1 VSSRFDGGPVLACPE
16 CGHRQDTG
24 ERCAGCGYA
33 DGLMSLDNDQ
43 HVDLLRD
50 IDQRRHDKHEKR
62 SRFLAVGIA
71 LVVVFALWLVPG
83 YWKYEQRVAMP
94 FLFDQWAL
102 MIAIGFG
109 LTLIFKRFRPAKLF
123 PYIS

>member
-1 VSSRFDGGPVLACPE
+1 MSSRFDGGPVLACPE
-16 CGHRQDTG
+16 CGHRQAAG
-24 ERCAGCGYA
+24 EKCAACGYV
-33 DGLMSLDNDQ
+33 DGMLSLDNDQ

-50 IDQRRHDKHEKR
+50 IDQRRQDKHEKR

-71 LVVVFALWLVPG
+71 LAIVFALWLVPG
-83 YWKYEQRVAMP
+83 YWTYEQRVAMP

-102 MIAIGFG
+102 MIVIGFG
-109 LTLIFKRFRPAKLF
+109 LTLVFKQFRPKKLF

>member
-1 VSSRFDGGPVLACPE
+1 MSTKLDGGPALACPE
-16 CGHRQDTG
+16 CGHRQETG
-24 ERCAGCGYA
+24 ERCAACGYA
-33 DGLMSLDNDQ
+33 DGMMSLDNDQ

-71 LVVVFALWLVPG
+71 LAIVFALWLVPG

-94 FLFDQWAL
+94 FLADQWAL

-109 LTLIFKRFRPAKLF
+109 LTLLFKLNRPKKLF